1 MLEMVTGNAQGAE
14 RGEQLWVAQSVWHH
28 HVGAHTVP
36 CSVLYPRARSQGYRD
51 GLGVSGAVSGALP
64 LPPGTRWAPCDPPAC
79 PPGSPAAWHKPGQ
92 LHIPGARF
100 SSAGGIRGSSRG
112 LSPPGSLRRA
122 RLGTTAAGTCSRRYR
137 ERGENTTAMLPR
149 SSCCRWDVGAVSPRV
164 PARLSLDASSVFA
177 EPSPSSFSG
186 SSRRCRPPVPGG
198 SWGRNDST
206 VPSSGNPA
214 AITSV
219 IQPGLASWDGLGF
232 SRRLWE
238 KAGPGCG
245 VAHVSPTRVPP
256 GAPSRGSSDEQPS

>member
-1 MLEMVTGNAQGAE
+1 MVTGNAEGAE

-28 HVGAHTVP
+28 HVGAHRVP

-51 GLGVSGAVSGALP
+51 GLGVSGAVSGSLP

-79 PPGSPAAWHKPGQ
+79 PPGSSAAWHKPGQ
-92 LHIPGARF
+92 LHIPGSRF

-122 RLGTTAAGTCSRRYR
+122 RLGTRLRELAPGATGNEGKTQQRCCRGPAAAGGVWGLCP
-137 ERGENTTAMLPR
+137 RGSQLGCPSM
-149 SSCCRWDVGAVSPRV
+149 
-164 PARLSLDASSVFA
+164 PALSLRSRALPA
-177 EPSPSSFSG
+177 FSG

-245 VAHVSPTRVPP
+245 VAHVSPARVPP